1 MNANEKFISALTGA
15 MQSLRDT
22 LQTML
27 TDRRIDTAIGA
38 QLDVLGKIVGQ
49 PRNGLVDADYR
60 RYIRARILTNKSN
73 GRISEVIRIAKLITA
88 EEAPRIKVEN
98 DGVAALVVNL
108 EDVPISRDL
117 AAIVQEF
124 MLQAVGGGVRV
135 YVRYTPSALAG
146 AFALDGLGVGAG
158 LGWTGNAAL
167 GGTLA
172 GAVE

>member
-1 MNANEKFISALTGA
+1 MNSNEKFITAMTGA
-15 MQSLRDT
+15 MQDLQDT

-27 TDRRIDTAIGA
+27 TERRIDTAVGT
-38 QLDVLGKIVGQ
+38 QLDTLGKIVGQ
-49 PRNGLVDADYR
+49 PRDGLEDADYR
-60 RYIRARILTNKSN
+60 RYIRARVLTNKSC
-73 GRISEVIRIAKLITA
+73 GRINDVIRIAKLLTL
-88 EEAPRIKVEN
+88 EEAPRIVVDN
-98 DGVAALVVNL
+98 TGVAALIVNL
-108 EDVPISRDL
+108 EDVPVSRAL

-146 AFALDGLGVGAG
+146 AFALAGDGPGEG
-158 LGWTGNAAL
+158 LGWTGDAAL